1 MIDAFRIMYCEVIVS
16 NIDSWL
22 LPDGIDEVLPEQARF
37 IEKSRRELLDL
48 YNSWGYDLV
57 IPPMVEF
64 SESLLS
70 GFGTDLDLVTFK
82 LTDQLSG
89 RMMGIRADITPQA
102 ARIDAHSL
110 NRQGPSR
117 LCYAGTVLQT
127 KPRAPLESRTPI
139 SIGVELFG
147 EAGIGADIE
156 VIELFLKT
164 LETAG
169 IDEVHLDIGHVDILR
184 GLLVGS
190 KLSNIQE
197 SELFELLQRKAN
209 AELDAWIADNITDS
223 KLAGWLKSL
232 PSLSGSKDVLAEART
247 CLAGAPKP
255 VLAALDQLDQIVAAL
270 SSQEVT
276 IYLDLGDLAGYR
288 YHTGIVFA
296 AYKQGYGKA
305 LGNGGRYDNI
315 GEAFGRARTAT
326 GFAFD
331 LKSLVANGQ
340 SKQQATSGVYVPFT
354 VDKQCA
360 EQVARLREQGERVV
374 QGFEGQTPDFEEINC
389 DRQLVKKGD
398 QYQIEK
404 IS

>member
-1 MIDAFRIMYCEVIVS
+1 MYCEVIVS
-16 NIDSWL
+16 KRDSWL

-70 GFGTDLDLVTFK
+70 GFGSDLDLVTFK

-197 SELFELLQRKAN
+197 TELFELLQRKAN
-209 AELDAWIADNITDS
+209 AELDAWIAENIADS

-232 PSLSGSKDVLAEART
+232 PALSGSVDVLAEARSR
-247 CLAGAPKP
+247 LAGAPEP
-255 VLAALDQLDQIVAAL
+255 VIAALDQLNKIVDAL
-270 SSQEVT
+270 TNKSVT

-331 LKSLVANGQ
+331 LKSLVANGVTE
-340 SKQQATSGVYVPFT
+340 QQTLLGIYVPSNT
-354 VDKQCA
+354 DTQCDDM
-360 EQVARLREQGERVV
+360 VAQLREQGERVV
-374 QGFEGQTPDFEEINC
+374 QGFDSQVPNFKEINC

-404 IS
+404 KS

>member
-1 MIDAFRIMYCEVIVS
+1 MSKV
-16 NIDSWL
+16 DSWL
-22 LPDGIDEVLPEQARF
+22 LPDGIDEVLPEQARL
-37 IEKSRRELLDL
+37 IEGSRRELLDL

-64 SESLLS
+64 TESLLS
-70 GFGTDLDLVTFK
+70 GFGADLDLMTFR

-110 NRQGPSR
+110 NRRGPNR

-139 SIGVELFG
+139 SVGVELFG
-147 EAGIGADIE
+147 ESGVSADIE
-156 VIELFLKT
+156 VIELFLNT
-164 LETAG
+164 LEVAA
-169 IDEVHLDIGHVDILR
+169 IDDVHLDLGHVDILR
-184 GLLVGS
+184 GLLTDS
-190 KLSNIQE
+190 NLSADQE
-197 SELFELLQRKAN
+197 AELFDLLQSKAST
-209 AELDAWIADNITDS
+209 ELDTWIINNISDS
-223 KLAGWLKSL
+223 KLAKWLKSL
-232 PSLSGSKDVLAEART
+232 PTLAGGTEVLTEAKQA
-247 CLAGAPKP
+247 LAGAPKQ
-255 VLAALDQLDQIVAAL
+255 VIDALGQLEKIVDAL
-270 SSQEVT
+270 TVQNNQQVS
-276 IYLDLGDLAGYR
+276 IYLDLGDIPGYG
-288 YHTGIVFA
+288 YHTGVVFA

-340 SKQQATSGVYVPFT
+340 FNQQSQGGIFVPQAA
-354 VDKQCA
+354 DA
-360 EQVARLREQGERVV
+360 ECCEKITDLRQQGERVV
-374 QGFEGQTPDFEEINC
+374 QGFAGQLVDFQEINC
-389 DRQLVKKGD
+389 DRQLIKKDG
-398 QYQIEK
+398 QYLIEK

>member
-1 MIDAFRIMYCEVIVS
+1 MYCEVIVS
-16 NIDSWL
+16 KRDSWL

-70 GFGTDLDLVTFK
+70 GFGSDLDLVTFK

-169 IDEVHLDIGHVDILR
+169 IDQVHLDIGHVDILR

-197 SELFELLQRKAN
+197 TELFELLQRKAN
-209 AELDAWIADNITDS
+209 AELDAWIAENIADS

-232 PSLSGSKDVLAEART
+232 PALSGSVDVLAEARSR
-247 CLAGAPKP
+247 LAGAPEP
-255 VLAALDQLDQIVAAL
+255 VIAALDQLNKIVDAL
-270 SSQEVT
+270 SNQSVT

-331 LKSLVANGQ
+331 LKSLVANGVTE
-340 SKQQATSGVYVPFT
+340 QQTLLGIYVPSNT
-354 VDKQCA
+354 DTQCDDM
-360 EQVARLREQGERVV
+360 VAQLRVQGERVV
-374 QGFEGQTPDFEEINC
+374 QGFDGQVPNFKEINC

>member
-1 MIDAFRIMYCEVIVS
+1 VS
-16 NIDSWL
+16 KIDSWL

-70 GFGTDLDLVTFK
+70 GFGSDLDLVTFK

-89 RMMGIRADITPQA
+89 RMMGIRADITPQT

-169 IDEVHLDIGHVDILR
+169 IGEVYLDIGHVDILR
-184 GLLVGS
+184 GLLVDS
-190 KLSNIQE
+190 KLSDTQE
-197 SELFELLQRKAN
+197 LELFELLQRKAN
-209 AELDAWIADNITDS
+209 AELDAWIAENIADS

-232 PSLSGSKDVLAEART
+232 PALSGSKDVLVEARK

-255 VLAALDQLDQIVAAL
+255 VMSALDQLDKIVDAL
-270 SSQEVT
+270 SNQSVT

-331 LKSLVANGQ
+331 LKSLVANGT
-340 SKQQATSGVYVPFT
+340 SEQQNLTGIYVPNPI
-354 VDKQCA
+354 DQQCIDVIA
-360 EQVARLREQGERVV
+360 QLREQGERVV
-374 QGFEGQTPDFEEINC
+374 QGFDGQTPNFKEINC
-389 DRQLVKKGD
+389 DRQLVKQGD

>member
-1 MIDAFRIMYCEVIVS
+1 VS
-16 NIDSWL
+16 KIDSWL

-70 GFGTDLDLVTFK
+70 GFGSDLDLVTFK

-190 KLSNIQE
+190 KLSNVQE

-209 AELDAWIADNITDS
+209 AELDAWIAENITDS

-232 PSLSGSKDVLAEART
+232 PALSGSKDVLAEARS

-255 VLAALDQLDQIVAAL
+255 VIAALDQLDQIVDAL
-270 SSQEVT
+270 SNQSVT

-331 LKSLVANGQ
+331 LKSLVANGATE
-340 SKQQATSGVYVPFT
+340 QQTLSGIYVPST
-354 VDKQCA
+354 TDTQCD
-360 EQVARLREQGERVV
+360 EMVAQLREQGERVV
-374 QGFEGQTPDFEEINC
+374 QGFDSQVPNFKEINC

>member
-1 MIDAFRIMYCEVIVS
+1 MS
-16 NIDSWL
+16 KIDSWL

-70 GFGTDLDLVTFK
+70 GFGSDLDLVTFK

-169 IDEVHLDIGHVDILR
+169 IDEVYLDIGHVDILR

-190 KLSNIQE
+190 KLSNVQE

-209 AELDAWIADNITDS
+209 AELDAWIAENITDS

-232 PSLSGSKDVLAEART
+232 PALSGSKDVLAEARS

-255 VLAALDQLDQIVAAL
+255 VIAALDQLDQIVDAL
-270 SSQEVT
+270 SNQSVT

-331 LKSLVANGQ
+331 LKSLVANGATE
-340 SKQQATSGVYVPFT
+340 QQTLSGIYVPST
-354 VDKQCA
+354 TDTQCD
-360 EQVARLREQGERVV
+360 EMVAQLREQGERVV
-374 QGFEGQTPDFEEINC
+374 QGFDGQVPNFKEINC

>member
-1 MIDAFRIMYCEVIVS
+1 MYCEVIVS
-16 NIDSWL
+16 KIDSWL

-70 GFGTDLDLVTFK
+70 GFGSDLDLVTFK

-169 IDEVHLDIGHVDILR
+169 IDEVHLDIGHVDVLR

-190 KLSNIQE
+190 QLSNVQE
-197 SELFELLQRKAN
+197 TELFELLQRKAN
-209 AELDAWIADNITDS
+209 AELDTWIAENITDS

-232 PSLSGSKDVLAEART
+232 PALSGSVDVLAEARSR
-247 CLAGAPKP
+247 LAGAPEP
-255 VLAALDQLDQIVAAL
+255 VIAALDQLDKIVDAL
-270 SSQEVT
+270 SNQSVT

-331 LKSLVANGQ
+331 LKSLVANGTTE
-340 SKQQATSGVYVPFT
+340 QQDLLGIYVPST
-354 VDKQCA
+354 TDTQCDDMVS
-360 EQVARLREQGERVV
+360 QLREQGERVV
-374 QGFEGQTPDFEEINC
+374 QGFDGQVPNLKEINC

>member
-1 MIDAFRIMYCEVIVS
+1 
-16 NIDSWL
+16 
-22 LPDGIDEVLPEQARF
+22 
-37 IEKSRRELLDL
+37 
-48 YNSWGYDLV
+48 
-57 IPPMVEF
+57 
-64 SESLLS
+64 LS
-70 GFGTDLDLVTFK
+70 GFGSDLDLVTFK

-190 KLSNIQE
+190 KLSNVQE
-197 SELFELLQRKAN
+197 TELFELLQRKAN
-209 AELDAWIADNITDS
+209 AELDTWIAENITDS

-232 PSLSGSKDVLAEART
+232 PALSGNKDVLAEARS
-247 CLAGAPKP
+247 CLIGAPKP
-255 VLAALDQLDQIVAAL
+255 VIAALDQLDKIVDAL
-270 SSQEVT
+270 SSQSVT

-315 GEAFGRARTAT
+315 GEAFGRERTAT

-331 LKSLVANGQ
+331 LKSLVANGISDQ
-340 SKQQATSGVYVPFT
+340 LALSGIYVPSAG
-354 VDKQCA
+354 DQQCNDTIS
-360 EQVARLREQGERVV
+360 QLRKQGERVV
-374 QGFEGQTPDFEEINC
+374 QGFDGQVPNFKEINC

>member
-1 MIDAFRIMYCEVIVS
+1 MSKR
-16 NIDSWL
+16 DSWL

-70 GFGTDLDLVTFK
+70 GFGSDLDLVTFK

-184 GLLVGS
+184 GLLVDS
-190 KLSNIQE
+190 KLSDTQE
-197 SELFELLQRKAN
+197 LELFELLQRKAN
-209 AELDAWIADNITDS
+209 AELDAWIAENIADS

-232 PSLSGSKDVLAEART
+232 PALSGSVDVLAEARSR
-247 CLAGAPKP
+247 LAGAPEP
-255 VLAALDQLDQIVAAL
+255 VIAALDQLDQIVGAL
-270 SSQEVT
+270 SNQSVT

-331 LKSLVANGQ
+331 LKSLVANGVTE
-340 SKQQATSGVYVPFT
+340 QQTLLGIYVPSNT
-354 VDKQCA
+354 DTQCDDM
-360 EQVARLREQGERVV
+360 VAQLRVQGERVV
-374 QGFEGQTPDFEEINC
+374 QGFDGQVPNFKEINC